1 MALTYWKI
9 ELTWHADGED
19 RKFREVVKAESFDA
33 ARANAIHK
41 AKLLGLLKDD
51 TITVTEGQPFD
62 DRELYD
68 IGQATKHFLKDRFK
82 PFERTTGQCDKAND
96 D

>member
-1 MALTYWKI
+1 MTLTYWKI

-33 ARANAIHK
+33 ARAETIRK
-41 AKLLGLLKDD
+41 ATNLGVIKRDAV
-51 TITVTEGQPFD
+51 TVTEGQPFD
-62 DRELYD
+62 DSELYD
-68 IGQATKHFLKDRFK
+68 ICEATKHFLKDRFK